1 MLLFQHNK
9 IYTYIGEVL
18 VSVNPYKTLDIYV
31 PQHMSQ
37 YRGREMFEVPP
48 HVYAVADAC
57 QRVLRQQ
64 VRPSPSTCPSTEGG
78 RCSRSPLTCM
88 LWLMRARGCLDN
100 R

>member
-1 MLLFQHNK
+1 
-9 IYTYIGEVL
+9 
-18 VSVNPYKTLDIYV
+18 
-31 PQHMSQ
+31 MSQ

>member
-1 MLLFQHNK
+1 MPAVDFRGVGLSAGCHHCGIRSRFQHNK

-18 VSVNPYKTLDIYV
+18 VSVNPYKNLDIYGQ
-31 PQHMSQ
+31 QHMAQ

-64 VRPSPSTCPSTEGG
+64 VT
-78 RCSRSPLTCM
+78 LY
-88 LWLMRARGCLDN
+88 LDIFFTVIIA
-100 R
+100 